1 MMVIGGLWTS
11 SVEMIGFDNCSV
23 PDLPEA
29 RHDHGSFLT
38 SWGSLAVCGGW
49 REGKPASSDCLVLNK
64 TSRQWERGVL
74 GGLLG
79 DYVHGVVT
87 LDIGTYM
94 VHSRTSFFL
103 PFGELEELPR
113 EEIEL
118 RVLALVGFGRGLSST
133 QNEMAK
139 A

>member
-1 MMVIGGLWTS
+1 M
-11 SVEMIGFDNCSV
+11 
-23 PDLPEA
+23 LPPP
-29 RHDHGSFLT
+29 LT
-38 SWGSLAVCGGW
+38 SLLPTGMDDDLAKAARAFVGITVAKWLRRGTGSLVARIESALGVVFGIGNA
-49 REGKPASSDCLVLNK
+49 GKSASSSSQRANLRSKICLFPFASLP
-64 TSRQWERGVL
+64 
-74 GGLLG
+74 
-79 DYVHGVVT
+79 
-87 LDIGTYM
+87 
-94 VHSRTSFFL
+94 L